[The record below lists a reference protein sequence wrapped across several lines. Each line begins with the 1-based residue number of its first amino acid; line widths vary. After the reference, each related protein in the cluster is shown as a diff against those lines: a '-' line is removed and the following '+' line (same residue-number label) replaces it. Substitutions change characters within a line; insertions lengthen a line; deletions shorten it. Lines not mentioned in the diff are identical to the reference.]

1 MWNEMY
7 TIKHEREIL
16 NLTKD
21 KISSILVKIL
31 VNEDKINKHSI
42 IINDF
47 YEIKMQIFVQNN
59 LMTAL
64 SKSNDMPNM
73 RISI

>member
-1 MWNEMY
+1 MLNEMY

-21 KISSILVKIL
+21 KISSIL

>member
-1 MWNEMY
+1 MY

-21 KISSILVKIL
+21 KISSIL

>member
-7 TIKHEREIL
+7 TTKHEREIL
-16 NLTKD
+16 KLTKD
-21 KISSILVKIL
+21 KICSIL

-47 YEIKMQIFVQNN
+47 YEIKMQVFVQNN

-64 SKSNDMPNM
+64 SKSNDVPNM

>member
-7 TIKHEREIL
+7 TTKHEREIL

-21 KISSILVKIL
+21 KICSIL

-47 YEIKMQIFVQNN
+47 YEIKMQVFVQNN

-64 SKSNDMPNM
+64 SKSNDVPNM
-73 RISI
+73 RMSI

>member
-47 YEIKMQIFVQNN
+47 YEIKMQVFVQNN

>member
-7 TIKHEREIL
+7 TTKHEREIL

-21 KISSILVKIL
+21 KISSIL

-47 YEIKMQIFVQNN
+47 YEIKMQVFVQNN

-64 SKSNDMPNM
+64 SKRNDVPNM

>member
-1 MWNEMY
+1 MY

-64 SKSNDMPNM
+64 SKSNDVPNM

>member
-7 TIKHEREIL
+7 TTKHEREIL
-16 NLTKD
+16 NVIKD
-21 KISSILVKIL
+21 KICSIL

-47 YEIKMQIFVQNN
+47 YEVKMQVFVQNN

-64 SKSNDMPNM
+64 SKRNDVPNM

>member
-21 KISSILVKIL
+21 KISSIL

>member
-1 MWNEMY
+1 MY

-21 KISSILVKIL
+21 KISSIL

-47 YEIKMQIFVQNN
+47 YEIKMQVFVQNN

>member
-7 TIKHEREIL
+7 TTKHEREIL

-21 KISSILVKIL
+21 KISSIL

-47 YEIKMQIFVQNN
+47 YEIKMQVFVQNN

-64 SKSNDMPNM
+64 SKSYDVPNM

>member
-7 TIKHEREIL
+7 TTKHEIEIL

-21 KISSILVKIL
+21 KISSIL

-47 YEIKMQIFVQNN
+47 YEIKMQVFVQNN

-64 SKSNDMPNM
+64 SKSNDVPNM

>member
-64 SKSNDMPNM
+64 SKSNDVPNM

>member
-21 KISSILVKIL
+21 KISSILV
-31 VNEDKINKHSI
+31 NEDKINKHSI

-47 YEIKMQIFVQNN
+47 YEIKMQVFVQNN

>member
-1 MWNEMY
+1 MY

>member
-1 MWNEMY
+1 MY

-47 YEIKMQIFVQNN
+47 YEIKMQVFVQNN
-59 LMTAL
+59 LLTAL
-64 SKSNDMPNM
+64 SKSNDVSNM

>member
-7 TIKHEREIL
+7 TIKHKREIL